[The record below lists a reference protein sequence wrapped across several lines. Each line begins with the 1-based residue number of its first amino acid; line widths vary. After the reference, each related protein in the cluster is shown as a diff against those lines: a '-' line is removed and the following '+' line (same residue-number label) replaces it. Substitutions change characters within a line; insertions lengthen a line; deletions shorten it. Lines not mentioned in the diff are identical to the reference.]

1 MKLMLDIKI
10 NEPEVKID
18 YRDKILMVGSCFTEH
33 IGDSLADLKF
43 QVMQNPNGIVFDPST
58 VASSI
63 TSYIENKKYSPAEL
77 VQLNELWQSWQHH
90 SRYSGIIKDEV
101 LHNINAS
108 QQDAHHFLK
117 EAKWLII
124 TLGTSFSYRLTD
136 GSRPVANCHRAP
148 SAWFD
153 KHMMNIDEIITA
165 LDTMLYRL
173 FQFNS
178 AINIIFTVSP
188 VRHIRDGV
196 IENNRSKARL
206 LEAVHHL
213 VNKFSRLHYFP
224 SYELVIDVL
233 RDYRFYDIDLVHP
246 NYQATSFVIEQ
257 FMSHYVNESSI
268 TLSKEIEK
276 IVIARKHKPFQPDT
290 DAHKSFLRLHAD
302 RTKSLMSNYPFLS
315 LQEEL
320 DFFGQGH
327 A

>member
-18 YRDKILMVGSCFTEH
+18 YRDRIMLVGSCFTEH

-43 QVMQNPNGIVFDPST
+43 QVLQNPNGIVFDPST
-58 VASSI
+58 VASTI
-63 TSYIENKKYSPAEL
+63 TSYIENKKYSPDDL
-77 VQLNELWQSWQHH
+77 IQLNELWQSWQHH
-90 SRYSGIIKDEV
+90 SRYSGINRDDVLEV
-101 LHNINAS
+101 INNS
-108 QQDAHHFLK
+108 QQEAHAFLRG
-117 EAKWLII
+117 ARWLII
-124 TLGTSFSYRLTD
+124 TLGTSFSYRLNESAT
-136 GSRPVANCHRAP
+136 PVANCHRAP

-153 KHMMNIDEIITA
+153 KHMMTIDETISSFDA
-165 LDTMLYRL
+165 MLYRL
-173 FQFNS
+173 FQFNPS
-178 AINIIFTVSP
+178 INIIFTVSP

-206 LEAVHHL
+206 LESVHHL
-213 VNKFSRLHYFP
+213 VSKFSRLYYFP

-246 NYQATSFVIEQ
+246 NYQATQFVIEH
-257 FMSHYVNESSI
+257 FMNHYVNESSVS
-268 TLSKEIEK
+268 LSKEIEK
-276 IVIARKHKPFQPDT
+276 IVIAKKHKPFQPDT
-290 DAHKSFLRLHAD
+290 DAHKNFLKLHAE
-302 RTKSLMSNYPFLS
+302 RTKTLMNNYPFLS